1 MMLSRSKRVVI
12 ALCLIVL
19 MSACA
24 DTAVVPVRAA
34 SWDAATWDQS
44 VWR

>member
-1 MMLSRSKRVVI
+1 MTLPRPKHVVI

-19 MSACA
+19 LSACA
-24 DTAVVPVRAA
+24 DTALVPDRAA